1 MRDGYSLNSMGR
13 GPIGNRRGL
22 WQDLKPVPPWVFRKA
37 KRGQT
42 LDLSNLVPLE
52 NEPEGSAAATR
63 GPPPLD
69 SVESDSVP
77 DLPGQIWSR
86 VNVRLDRNQG
96 RSGLCPRNGTRPK
109 RSFNICGQSSWRPA
123 KGSPCRRVS
132 QARYH
137 RAELRD
143 ELLNGELFYTLHEAQ
158 VLVERWRCHY
168 NTHRPHSA
176 LGYRP
181 PAPETHTVTPIGLS
195 A

>member
-96 RSGLCPRNGTRPK
+96 
-109 RSFNICGQSSWRPA
+109 GQGHAQETVHARRDHSTSADSRA
-123 KGSPCRRVS
+123 GDQQRARRVD
-132 QARYH
+132 ACRK
-137 RAELRD
+137 
-143 ELLNGELFYTLHEAQ
+143 
-158 VLVERWRCHY
+158 
-168 NTHRPHSA
+168 
-176 LGYRP
+176 LGIT
-181 PAPETHTVTPIGLS
+181 EQSCGMS
-195 A
+195 C